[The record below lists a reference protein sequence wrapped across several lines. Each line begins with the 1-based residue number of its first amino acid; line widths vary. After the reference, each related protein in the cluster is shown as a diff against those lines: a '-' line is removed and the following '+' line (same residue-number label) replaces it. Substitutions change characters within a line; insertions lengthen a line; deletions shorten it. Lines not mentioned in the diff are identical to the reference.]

1 MTEILEQL
9 EINQTFFYQFILFG
23 VFFFVLSGLYLKPFQ
38 RLLEKRN
45 HKLKDDV
52 QSATELLRTVESR
65 LSDYER
71 ALHAAR
77 ADALKHYE
85 SAIAEVRAKEDAQ
98 IAQIKSEI
106 KKDFLRASD
115 LLQDEKLKIESE
127 LKLQINQFSDS
138 LVQKLITGTEAR

>member
-23 VFFFVLSGLYLKPFQ
+23 VFFFILSGLYLKPFQ

-52 QSATELLRTVESR
+52 QSATELLKAVESR

-71 ALHAAR
+71 ALNAAR
-77 ADALKHYE
+77 AESLKNYE
-85 SAIAEVRAKEDAQ
+85 TTIADVRTKEEAQISAIKA
-98 IAQIKSEI
+98 EI
-106 KKDFLRASD
+106 KKDFLKASD
-115 LLQDEKLKIESE
+115 QLQEEKLKIESE
-127 LKLQINQFSDS
+127 LKLQLNAMSDAV
-138 LVQKLITGTEAR
+138 VQKMITGK